1 MQFDIVANDKAT
13 GTMQK
18 AEQGMGNF
26 TKNLIGKY
34 TMIAAKA
41 ALAVAAAQRLFKV
54 ISEAGDYADEAA
66 KLGLTAET
74 YQRLK
79 FAAEDYGAS
88 VENIATALKDVN
100 KMLDE
105 AATKGGPNADVLKAL
120 GFSQQDI
127 ADRAIKAEEVFQRIS
142 QAIKEARTEEE
153 KFAIASRIVG
163 DRVAQAMVPI
173 LADYDNFKRTAGEIS
188 VVTNENA
195 VAFDAFGTKV
205 GTALTTLKNQAVN
218 ALGALAM
225 KTGIVTAAEVAAPTP
240 LSPEETERRQRMRD
254 ALLAAGAKTVAPK
267 EANMAVTTLQQ
278 IGGGIARGPS
288 ALESYAERT
297 ANATETLAGI
307 ATTTPPAATGGTDV
321 TSIGN
326 VGKVIWS
333 TPDIVKTGFGAAAEE
348 GRRAAKLTR

>member
-13 GTMQK
+13 PTMQK
-18 AEQGMGNF
+18 AEQGMSRF
-26 TKNLIGKY
+26 TQNLIGKY

-41 ALAVAAAQRLFKV
+41 AIAIAAAQRLFKV

-88 VENIATALKDVN
+88 VENIAMALKDVN

-127 ADRAIKAEEVFQRIS
+127 ADRAIKAEEVFMRIS
-142 QAIKEARTEEE
+142 QAIKEARSEEE

-163 DRVAQAMVPI
+163 DRVAQSMVPI
-173 LADYDNFKRTAGEIS
+173 LADYENFKRTAGDIK

-205 GTALTTLKNQAVN
+205 GKMMTTLKNQAVN
-218 ALGALAM
+218 ALGAAAV
-225 KTGIVTAAEVAAPTP
+225 KTGFISAEEIAPKPADT
-240 LSPEETERRQRMRD
+240 PEEIARRQKMRD
-254 ALLAAGAKTVAPK
+254 ALLAAGAKAAAPK
-267 EANMAVTTLQQ
+267 ESGMAVTTLQQ

-288 ALESYAERT
+288 ALESFAERT
-297 ANATETLAGI
+297 ANATETLAGV
-307 ATTTPPAATGGTDV
+307 ATTSPAAATGGTDI
-321 TSIGN
+321 TAGGT

-333 TPDIVKTGFGAAAEE
+333 TPDIVKGGFGAAAEE
-348 GRRAAKLTR
+348 GRRNAAKLR

>member
-1 MQFDIVANDKAT
+1 MQFDIVANDKAS

-18 AEQGMGNF
+18 AEQGMGRF
-26 TKNLIGKY
+26 TQNLIGKY

-54 ISEAGDYADEAA
+54 ISEAGDFADEAA

-127 ADRAIKAEEVFQRIS
+127 ADRAIKAEEVFMRIS
-142 QAIKEARTEEE
+142 EAIKEARTEEE

-173 LADYDNFKRTAGEIS
+173 LADYENFKKTAGDIK

-205 GTALTTLKNQAVN
+205 GKALTTLKNQAVN
-218 ALGALAM
+218 ALGAAAM
-225 KTGIVTAAEVAAPTP
+225 KLGVVTAEDVAPKAAET
-240 LSPEETERRQRMRD
+240 PEEVERRRKMRD
-254 ALLAAGAKTVAPK
+254 ALLAAGGKPAAPK
-267 EANMAVTTLQQ
+267 ESGMAVTTLQQ

-288 ALESYAERT
+288 ALESFAERT
-297 ANATETLAGI
+297 ANATETLAAR
-307 ATTTPPAATGGTDV
+307 ATESPAVPPSSTDITKPTTDGAAPAAQ
-321 TSIGN
+321 
-326 VGKVIWS
+326 S
-333 TPDIVKTGFGAAAEE
+333 TQASPAVRNMSNAFFR
-348 GRRAAKLTR
+348 GRSPF